1 MNLTALWE
9 GLEAR
14 PQPDGAGLWQQSALD
29 GLHCAVAAGLR
40 FPGVQRVLI
49 LRLEAAQARVLL
61 QRGMTPAL
69 SVSRLPADPAFAGQ
83 VSIEI
88 ASPERRHQ
96 ELFALIG
103 SDLADQLVGDPP
115 DAGRII
121 LGRLDLWRE
130 FLRRREDGD
139 SERWARG
146 LFGEL
151 WYLRHHVMRHRSGEA
166 ALGSWMGPTSSAH
179 DFALGVHAVDLK
191 TGTTDSE
198 TVHISSLQQL
208 TPPPGSVL
216 LLGHLRLRRDG
227 QGDNLRDL
235 VAAVREELAPEA
247 WALLDT
253 RLLSAG
259 YIEQGGRDIGESAGM
274 RDDLRLV
281 VHDFRLYQV
290 ASGFPALTLASVP
303 AGVEQCSYVINLTA
317 CHSFQVPHG
326 YPWMPVTETVSNH
339 GP

>member
-9 GLEAR
+9 SLEAR
-14 PQPDGAGLWQQSALD
+14 PRPDGAGLWQQSALD
-29 GLHCAVAAGLR
+29 GLHSAVAAGLR
-40 FPGVQRVLI
+40 FPDAHRVLI

-69 SVSRLPADPAFAGQ
+69 SVTRLPADPAFPGQ

-88 ASPERRHQ
+88 GSPERRHQ

-115 DAGRII
+115 DAGRVI
-121 LGRLDLWRE
+121 LERLNLWRE
-130 FLRRREDGD
+130 FLRRHEDGD

-151 WYLRHHVMRHRSGEA
+151 WYLLQHVMRHRSGEA
-166 ALGSWMGPTSSAH
+166 ALGSWMGPTGAAH
-179 DFALGVHAVDLK
+179 DFALGAYAVDLK
-191 TGTTDSE
+191 TGTADSE

-208 TPPPGSVL
+208 TPPPGSGL

-235 VAAVREELAPEA
+235 VAAVREDLAPEA

-253 RLLSAG
+253 RLLAAG
-259 YIEQGGRDIGESAGM
+259 YVDQDARQGAGV
-274 RDDLRLV
+274 RDDLRLM
-281 VHDFRLYQV
+281 VHDFRLYRV
-290 ASGFPALTLASVP
+290 ASGFPALTPASVP
-303 AGVEQCSYVINLTA
+303 DGIEQCSYVINLAA
-317 CHSFQVPHG
+317 CPSFQVPHG
-326 YPWMPVTETVSNH
+326 FPWMPVTETFNNH